1 MGKLYIIPNASHIEE
16 SLALAE
22 RYGTHFEYNDFYLPE
37 VLDNSARVDD
47 MIDFYTSL
55 PGDRSENTLH
65 GAFLDVA
72 VHSSDREI
80 RAVSDKRVRQS
91 MEIARR
97 LGVRAVIFHT
107 NLIANFKNSSY
118 VEGWISRN
126 AEYWRRLSADYP
138 DILIYIE
145 NMFDQDPEPMAALM
159 RELGDV
165 SGVSACLDYAHA
177 SAFGKDAER
186 WVRALLPYISHLHL
200 NDNDGVADLH
210 LAIGDGN
217 LDYDPLNRALEKSDA
232 RPSVL
237 IEMSD
242 VSAQARSIEYLQ
254 RNHIYPF
261 EKRT

>member
-1 MGKLYIIPNASHIEE
+1 
-16 SLALAE
+16 
-22 RYGTHFEYNDFYLPE
+22 
-37 VLDNSARVDD
+37 
-47 MIDFYTSL
+47 
-55 PGDRSENTLH
+55 
-65 GAFLDVA
+65 
-72 VHSSDREI
+72 
-80 RAVSDKRVRQS
+80 
-91 MEIARR
+91 
-97 LGVRAVIFHT
+97 
-107 NLIANFKNSSY
+107 
-118 VEGWISRN
+118 
-126 AEYWRRLSADYP
+126 
-138 DILIYIE
+138 
-145 NMFDQDPEPMAALM
+145 M